1 MEDNRMGMHT
11 DEWLEHEKEQFKKYY
26 ISLDKNKYQLD
37 FIKIPFGNEYIPI
50 PQDRRLTSILTSFG
64 NYSLE
69 RAVKNGVFWELVERT
84 GLKSKM
90 DEDGNIEFT
99 SEDFK
104 KIDDAMEGLIFEKG
118 PYYVISQA
126 YSNSYNWEME
136 YFLRD
141 GEEPFQGFVT
151 EKSLVEFRQEHK
163 DEAEEAER
171 MYDLE

>member
-1 MEDNRMGMHT
+1 MGMHT
-11 DEWLEHEKEQFKKYY
+11 DEWLKLDKEQFKKYY

-84 GLKSKM
+84 GLKNKM

-118 PYYVISQA
+118 PYYILNQA
-126 YSNSYNWEME
+126 YLNSYNWEME

-163 DEAEEAER
+163 DEIEEAER
-171 MYDLE
+171 MYDNDLE